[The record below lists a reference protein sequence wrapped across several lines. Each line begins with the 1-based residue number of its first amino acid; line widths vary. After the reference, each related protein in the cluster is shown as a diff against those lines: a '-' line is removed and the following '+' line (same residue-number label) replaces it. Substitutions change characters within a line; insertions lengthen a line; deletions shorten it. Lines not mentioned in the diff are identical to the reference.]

1 MFIYIQNQG
10 LLKDFLYKDK
20 HLPEIIIYNKIHNSY
35 KKNPKKNFKI
45 QYSHKAIKKMEFA
58 FLEKKKNMILQRA
71 KSKNLL
77 IYNKFFKL

>member
-1 MFIYIQNQG
+1 
-10 LLKDFLYKDK
+10 
-20 HLPEIIIYNKIHNSY
+20 
-35 KKNPKKNFKI
+35 
-45 QYSHKAIKKMEFA
+45 MEFA